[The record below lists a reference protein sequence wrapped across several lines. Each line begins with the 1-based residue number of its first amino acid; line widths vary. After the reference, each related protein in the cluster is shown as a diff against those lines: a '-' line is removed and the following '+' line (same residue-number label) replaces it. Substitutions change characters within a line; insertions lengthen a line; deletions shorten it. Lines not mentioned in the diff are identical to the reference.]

1 MSLTA
6 VLTDLTT
13 RIATECKSLRTL
25 LNGNVSDLSGLTTTT
40 KTNLVLAINELQTA
54 ISSINSNLIG
64 INDISTTATDDTWSV
79 SKIVSAIATAKDE
92 ILGGAG
98 AAFDTLK
105 ELSDALASDPSFATT
120 INTALANR
128 VRYDAE
134 QTLTSQQ
141 QIQTC
146 INIGVGDPTTNF
158 VTIFNTG
165 LI

>member
-105 ELSDALASDPSFATT
+105 ELQDIL
-120 INTALANR
+120 NN
-128 VRYDAE
+128 
-134 QTLTSQQ
+134 
-141 QIQTC
+141 
-146 INIGVGDPTTNF
+146 
-158 VTIFNTG
+158 
-165 LI
+165 